1 MEEIE
6 IDMRIVTMSEITINK
21 RSCLVAGLDNGT
33 ILTLVYNNKKL
44 QTSGIRNDHIKAV
57 TAFSVSQCN
66 KYLIST
72 GADCMIFIYHSH
84 LLVNGLKQEEDSGSP
99 SIDDFLAEVVLYPKK
114 EILKHEEKEKEFSK
128 IISSL

>member
-1 MEEIE
+1 MDEIE
-6 IDMRIVTMSEITINK
+6 IDMRITTMSEITINK

-33 ILTLVYNNKKL
+33 ILTLVFSNKKL
-44 QTSGIRNDHIKAV
+44 QSSGIRNDHIKAV

-72 GADCMIFIYHSH
+72 GADCMIFIYHSY
-84 LLVNGLKQEEDSGSP
+84 LLINGVKQEEDNGSL

-114 EILKHEEKEKEFSK
+114 
-128 IISSL
+128 